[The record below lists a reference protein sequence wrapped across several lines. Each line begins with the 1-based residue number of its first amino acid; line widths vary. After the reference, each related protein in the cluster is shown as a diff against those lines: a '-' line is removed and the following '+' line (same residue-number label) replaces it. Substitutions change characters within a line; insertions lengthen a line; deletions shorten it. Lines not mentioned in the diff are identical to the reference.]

1 MSRNRPLEI
10 IAAALL
16 TYILFVSF
24 SIVPVIGGL
33 LAVLSPI
40 PLVISYH
47 RAGKVPFLLA
57 FAAAVTLIS
66 LTMDIPAALFFAVTI
81 GPMAAITSEGLS
93 RQVAMPKVVFWCI
106 TAVLLSLALLVGGI
120 VVNQGVNPVA
130 LLHQHVS
137 SNLED
142 TIKVYRELKMN
153 SDDIDLLAANIPLIA
168 DTFVRL
174 FPSIALIS
182 IAGAAFSSYFIS
194 STLLVRLGLIQSTLR
209 PFPLWVIPDYVV
221 WGVIAGGGLLLI
233 PWTAAKSI
241 GGNILIPLLSAY
253 LVQGLSVVAFFFTKW
268 QFHPLLRALGYF
280 LITTQ
285 VFLLIPVLSLGVFD
299 TWADF
304 RKLRKPAASA
314 RDSEL
319 T

>member
-1 MSRNRPLEI
+1 MPRNKPLEI

-16 TYILFVSF
+16 TYILFASF
-24 SIVPVIGGL
+24 SIVPVVGGL

-57 FAAAVTLIS
+57 FVAVVALIS
-66 LTMDIPAALFFAVTI
+66 FTVDIPAALFFAVTI

-93 RQVAMPKVVFWCI
+93 RQVAMQKVVFWST
-106 TAVLLSLALLVGGI
+106 TAVLLSLALLVGG
-120 VVNQGVNPVA
+120 VVMNQGVNPVA
-130 LLHQHVS
+130 LLHQHVT

-153 SDDIDLLAANIPLIA
+153 PDDIDLLAANVPLIA

-174 FPSIALIS
+174 FPSIALIA
-182 IAGAAFSSYFIS
+182 IAGTAFTSYFTS
-194 STLLVRLGLIQSTLR
+194 SIILLRLGLLSSSR
-209 PFPLWVIPDYVV
+209 KPFACWLIPDHAI
-221 WGVIAGGGLLLI
+221 WGLIAGGGLLLI
-233 PWTAAKSI
+233 PLTAAKSI
-241 GGNILIPLLSAY
+241 GGNILIPLLSVY
-253 LVQGLSVVAFFFTKW
+253 LVQGLAIVSFFFAKW
-268 QFHPLLRALGYF
+268 QFHPLLRVLGYF

-285 VFLLIPVLSLGVFD
+285 VFFLFPVLSLGVFD

-304 RKLRKPAASA
+304 RKLRKPAAST